1 MDILYLGVRYGVLVS
16 RYFCIFKGIEFVI
29 EFFKGCSPSRM
40 ALTAF
45 ESHII
50 FLSLKEIKNMMLCL
64 YV

>member
-1 MDILYLGVRYGVLVS
+1 
-16 RYFCIFKGIEFVI
+16 
-29 EFFKGCSPSRM
+29 M